1 MVHAVTVACA
11 LLAMDVGEALES
23 NQAIFA
29 LARAGGKL
37 FAGSRSGDVGVFGH
51 LSLAQ
56 RAARASK
63 LRGND
68 RDAPDLPGAAY
79 PLARAA
85 LAPCYVARARP
96 TETRPD
102 ISGRSRLQ
110 ARTRTSGS
118 LTGPARWMAEGLEGL
133 ETEEVAVINDA
144 SSSWEPVAT
153 LRGHSSRIEALQV
166 VSDCMVS
173 ASGDGTK
180 F

>member
-1 MVHAVTVACA
+1 MMVHAVTVACA

-68 RDAPDLPGAAY
+68 RDAPDLPGATH

-85 LAPCYVARARP
+85 LAPCYVARAPP

-118 LTGPARWMAEGLEGL
+118 LTGPARWMAEGLE
-133 ETEEVAVINDA
+133 TEEVAVINDA
-144 SSSWEPVAT
+144 SGSWEPVAT

-166 VSDCMVS
+166 VSDCIVS